1 MFSGIVE
8 EIGWVVALEADETGG
23 TLRIRS
29 RLAAAGLDT
38 KIGDSIALN
47 GTCLTVIELH
57 DDGFTVGLQ
66 PVTLRLTNIGDLEP
80 DSTVN
85 LERALAVGGRLGGHY
100 VQGHIDGTGRLVSLT
115 QDGEAVIVRFEVP
128 PETLRYVVQRGF
140 IAVDGI
146 SLTVMDMHDDGFS
159 VSLVDH
165 TQQET
170 TLAGKR
176 VGERVNLEI
185 DVIAKYVERLVAPH
199 LGPAA

>member
-8 EIGWVVALEADETGG
+8 EIGWVVTLDVDETGG
-23 TLRIRS
+23 TLRVRS
-29 RLAAAGLDT
+29 KLAAAGSDT
-38 KIGDSIALN
+38 RIGDSIAVN
-47 GTCLTVIELH
+47 GACLTVIELH

-66 PVTLRLTNIGDLEP
+66 PVTLRLTNIGDLEQ
-80 DSTVN
+80 DGQVN
-85 LERALAVGGRLGGHY
+85 LERALAVGGRMGGHY
-100 VQGHIDGTGRLVSLT
+100 VQGHIDCTGRLVSQT
-115 QDGEAVIVRFEVP
+115 QDGEAVIVRFTAP

-146 SLTVMDMHDDGFS
+146 SLTVMELHDDGFS

-176 VGERVNLEI
+176 AGERVNLEI
-185 DVIAKYVERLVAPH
+185 DVIAKYVERLVAP
-199 LGPAA
+199 LISAVS